1 MEVLVYHREVEEG
14 DFPDCCVRCGAGRT
28 VLVPVVLTTRIPVL
42 GGSVQYQEVE
52 LPFCPAH
59 VKPPLVSLNYPAARA
74 FTEKGVVVTNVAP
87 AFVGALEEHRE
98 EARRRR
104 RRRGEPEGPP
114 ARRVQPAAPPKP
126 SPERERAYRLFVIG
140 MIAAALLAG
149 AAIGGIVILAGKINP
164 SAAATRPQAP
174 ESPNAPWGGN
184 RGR

>member
-1 MEVLVYHREVEEG
+1 MEVLIYHREVEEG

-28 VLVPVVLTTRIPVL
+28 VLVPVVLTTSIPVL
-42 GGSVQYQEVE
+42 GGSFQYQQVE

-74 FTEKGVVVTNVAP
+74 FTEKGVVVKNVAP
-87 AFVGALEEHRE
+87 AFVDALDECRE

-104 RRRGEPEGPP
+104 KRRGEAEEPRARRTPP
-114 ARRVQPAAPPKP
+114 AVSPKP

-149 AAIGGIVILAGKINP
+149 AAIGGIVILVGKVNP
-164 SAAATRPQAP
+164 SATATRPQTPGA
-174 ESPNAPWGGN
+174 PNAPWGGN